1 MSKTNLIKD
10 ILDGKITDAK
20 VFEIVADLS
29 LCVGELTPKECG
41 IIDRRYNC
49 IFNVIYNNGGKSY
62 IYLRAQ
68 SPKKDAAHFYNLIE
82 EENLIRKMSGDTP
95 IFYDRT
101 KIKF

>member
-29 LCVGELTPKECG
+29 LCVGELTLKECG

-49 IFNVIYNNGGKSY
+49 IFNVIYNHGGKSY

-68 SPKKDAAHFYNLIE
+68 SPKTDKKYFFNLIE
-82 EENLIRKMSGDTP
+82 EENAIRKMSGDKL
-95 IFYDRT
+95 ISYDKT